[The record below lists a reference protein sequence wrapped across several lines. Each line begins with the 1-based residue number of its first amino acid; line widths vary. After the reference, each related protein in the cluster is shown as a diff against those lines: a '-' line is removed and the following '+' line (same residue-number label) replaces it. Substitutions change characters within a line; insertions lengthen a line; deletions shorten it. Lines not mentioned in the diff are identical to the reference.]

1 MALLDTVND
10 KFCLYRYKVNHVHII
25 FPDQI
30 VTLESHRVESLVIQ
44 DNYVDNMYPVISLRL
59 SVEDSLHNKIIEN
72 KGEVKFQIDM
82 RKFYTLK
89 KNGEESI
96 PMAHINRTFHL
107 ILDETANTVN
117 SDVVKA
123 EFPEGDTNELQ
134 GVTRIE
140 EFYLFDSDIIR
151 ANTAIINA
159 VLKEATPTAA
169 ISMILK
175 ASGLRKNLIMPVAHN
190 ITIYPELVIPPLR
203 IGKALGFVESYYGV
217 YRSGSIIYFG
227 TDRNYF
233 IPYCTRCAA
242 LAPSEQEIVN
252 IIVPQTG
259 SSLTDSPCG
268 VSRASEPNT
277 PYLVADNASFEPSDH
292 NVTNTIL
299 YPNELEVMENETG
312 SKSSAAS
319 DKNKKVKLNPTE
331 NPFYKTS
338 YDLRKLAT
346 SAVISLSVKNC
357 DLSIFT
363 PNKIYQIL
371 FEDTKLM
378 KLYHG
383 FYHLVKSDVAYVK
396 QSDEFEGGADLMF
409 HKNIG

>member
-25 FPDQI
+25 FSDQI
-30 VTLESHRVESLVIQ
+30 VTLESHRVESLVVS
-44 DNYVDNMYPVISLRL
+44 DNYVLNMYPIIALRL

-72 KGEVKFQIDM
+72 KGEVKFQIDL

-89 KNGEESI
+89 KNGEDSMS
-96 PMAHINRTFHL
+96 MAHMNRTFHL

-175 ASGLRKNLIMPVAHN
+175 AAGINKNLIMPVAHN
-190 ITIYPELVIPPLR
+190 ITIYEQLVIPPLR
-203 IGKALGFVESYYGV
+203 IGKALGFIESYYGV

-227 TDRNYF
+227 MDRNY
-233 IPYCTRCAA
+233 ILPYCTRCGA
-242 LAPSEQEIVN
+242 LESSEPEVVN

-268 VSRASEPNT
+268 VIRKSEPGT

-299 YPNELEVMENETG
+299 YPNELEIMENETG
-312 SKSSAAS
+312 SKSASAR

-331 NPFYKTS
+331 NPFYKDS
-338 YDLRKLAT
+338 YELRKAAT
-346 SAVISLSVKNC
+346 SSVISLSVKNC
-357 DLSIFT
+357 DLSLFT

-383 FYHLVKSDVAYVK
+383 YYHLVKADMAYVK
-396 QSDEFEGGADLMF
+396 QTDEFEGGADLLF